1 MKIGKFETTL
11 TITATV
17 LGYEYGRGAYDEK
30 TKETPTDKSNFQI
43 QTLVKKDNGLF
54 DKQTIRVHKEVSEE
68 ILDKMIGKNF
78 TFTGAK
84 EIKVEFKKFYSAT
97 DFKEA
102 KQTDDAIFE
111 LNSTGVMDI
120 HNIVQ
125 MTDKE
130 GRVIDEVKIQVS
142 VMDGKK
148 LDIKTVKLKGFKI
161 EQIKQFQDKTVLL
174 KGLKIYPM
182 DYVTYYGCET
192 LPEIIK

>member
-11 TITATV
+11 KITATV
-17 LGYEYGRGAYDEK
+17 LGYEYGRGEYDEK
-30 TKETPTDKSNFQI
+30 TKETPVDRSNFQI

-54 DKQTIRVHKEVSEE
+54 DKQTIRVHKEVAEE
-68 ILDKMIGKNF
+68 ALDKMIGKNF

-102 KQTDDAIFE
+102 KPTDEPIFE
-111 LNSTGVMDI
+111 LDSTGVMDV
-120 HNIVQ
+120 HNVVQ

-130 GRVIDEVKIQVS
+130 GRTINEVKIQVS

-148 LDIKTVKLKGFKI
+148 LDIKTVKLKGFKL
-161 EQIKQFQDKTVLL
+161 EQIKPMENKKVLL
-174 KGLKIYPM
+174 KELKIYPM
-182 DYVTYYGCET
+182 DYVTYYNTEA
-192 LPEIIK
+192 LPEVIK

>member
-1 MKIGKFETTL
+1 MKIGKFDTTL

-17 LGYEYGRGAYDEK
+17 MGYEYGRGAYDEK
-30 TKETPTDKSNFQI
+30 AKESAIDKSNFQI
-43 QTLVKKDNGLF
+43 QTLIKKENGLF
-54 DKQTIRVHKEVSEE
+54 DKQTIRIHKEVSED

-102 KQTDDAIFE
+102 KPTDEAIFE

-120 HNIVQ
+120 HNVVQ

-148 LDIKTVKLKGFKI
+148 LDIKTVKLKGFKL
-161 EQIKQFQDKTVLL
+161 EQIKPMENKKVLL
-174 KGLKIYPM
+174 KDLKIFPM
-182 DYVTYYGCET
+182 DYVTYYNTEI
-192 LPEIIK
+192 LPEIVK